1 MTEQSFDEWTPEE
14 REQLAE
20 VGRHRSPR
28 AELRDRTTHALRQR
42 GLLGA
47 GNSRRRPGRLF
58 LALAAAAVLV
68 FTAGLLAGYG
78 VGLRHQAETRRDSVA
93 PAVGGAAREVAK
105 LDSPATQASAT
116 VGGTGRHV
124 IWF

>member
-1 MTEQSFDEWTPEE
+1 MTEQSFDEWNPEE

-28 AELRDRTTHALRQR
+28 AELRDRTTDALRQR

-47 GNSRRRPGRLF
+47 VGSRRMPGRF
-58 LALAAAAVLV
+58 FFALAAAAVVV
-68 FTAGLLAGYG
+68 FTAGLFAGYG
-78 VGLRHQAETRRDSVA
+78 VGLRHQAETRRDSETTAGGGPAHEVA
-93 PAVGGAAREVAK
+93 RLDSPSTQATATVGGAAR
-105 LDSPATQASAT
+105 
-116 VGGTGRHV
+116 HV

>member
-1 MTEQSFDEWTPEE
+1 MTEQSFDEWSPEE

-28 AELRDRTTHALRQR
+28 AELRDRTTDALRER

-47 GNSRRRPGRLF
+47 GGSRRTSGRFLF
-58 LALAAAAVLV
+58 ALAAAAVV
-68 FTAGLLAGYG
+68 FFTAGLLAGYG
-78 VGLRHQAETRRDSVA
+78 VGLRHQAETRRDSVTTA
-93 PAVGGAAREVAK
+93 GGGPAREVAR
-105 LDSPATQASAT
+105 LDSPSTPSPAAS
-116 VGGTGRHV
+116 GRHV

>member
-28 AELRDRTTHALRQR
+28 AELRNRTTDAMRER

-47 GNSRRRPGRLF
+47 GGSRRIPGRF
-58 LALAAAAVLV
+58 FFALAAAAVVV

-78 VGLRHQAETRRDSVA
+78 VGLRHQAETRRDSVTTA
-93 PAVGGAAREVAK
+93 GGGPAREVAR
-105 LDSPATQASAT
+105 LDSPATPAT
-116 VGGTGRHV
+116 VSGGGRHV